1 MGDSHYASNLKGKEG
16 TETISNFDSIECTTV
31 TGTTVTGTTV
41 TGTTVNG
48 TTVRATNYTKVGDRY
63 IFSGGVTENSASV
76 VAAATALVTA
86 ASLPGSLYLNE
97 GGTCWVYTSSS
108 AATNLL

>member
-16 TETISNFDSIECTTV
+16 TETISNFDSIEC
-31 TGTTVTGTTV
+31 TTVTGTTV

-108 AATNLL
+108 VATNLL